1 MRIQREIQQQ
11 YFHDIATSIHRFFF
25 NDMLC
30 RLILLEFYPMEKA
43 SMSVR
48 IVLPLWLQRGVCKK
62 RLLALIDSS
71 RDKLHHPTPAVNLP
85 PNA

>member
-1 MRIQREIQQQ
+1 
-11 YFHDIATSIHRFFF
+11 
-25 NDMLC
+25 
-30 RLILLEFYPMEKA
+30 
-43 SMSVR
+43 MSVR
-48 IVLPLWLQRGVCKK
+48 IVLPLWLQVGVGKK